1 MADLRLL
8 IVAADTLAR
17 AGLSALVSDLPDVQ
31 VIGQISPDELALTEI
46 DELVADVILWD
57 MGWDPEEQIDLLFEI
72 AAVSQAG
79 GSGIV
84 ALLPDQERVNT
95 LWSAGIRSMLLRDTS
110 IESLGS
116 AILATANKL
125 VVIDPSLMETLVPE
139 GSILDRRLIE
149 DLTPREI
156 EVLALVAE
164 GLSNKA
170 IASELTISTHT
181 VKFHL
186 NAIMSKLDVQSR
198 TAAVVRA
205 TRLGLIA
212 L

>member
-8 IVAADTLAR
+8 VVAADTLAR
-17 AGLSALVSDLPDVQ
+17 AGLSALVSDLPDVR

-72 AAVSQAG
+72 AADSQAV

-84 ALLPDQERVNT
+84 TLLPDQEGVKT
-95 LWSAGIRSMLLRDTS
+95 LWSAGIRTLLLRDTS
-110 IESLGS
+110 IASLSS
-116 AILATANKL
+116 AILATANRL
-125 VVIDPSLMETLVPE
+125 VVIDPALMETLVPE

-156 EVLALVAE
+156 EVLTLVAE

-170 IASELTISTHT
+170 IASELTISEHT

-186 NAIMSKLDVQSR
+186 NAIMGKLDVQSR

>member
-17 AGLSALVSDLPDVQ
+17 AGLSALVSDLPDLR
-31 VIGQISPDELALTEI
+31 VIGQISPDVLALTEI

-110 IESLGS
+110 IESLSS

-170 IASELTISTHT
+170 IARELTISAHT

>member
-72 AAVSQAG
+72 AADSQAG
-79 GSGIV
+79 GPGIV
-84 ALLPDQERVNT
+84 ALLPDQERVST
-95 LWSAGIRSMLLRDTS
+95 LWSAGIRSMLPRDIS
-110 IESLGS
+110 MASLNS

-125 VVIDPSLMETLVPE
+125 VVIDPSLMETLVPD

-170 IASELTISTHT
+170 IATELTISAHT

-205 TRLGLIA
+205 TRMGLIA

>member
-1 MADLRLL
+1 
-8 IVAADTLAR
+8 
-17 AGLSALVSDLPDVQ
+17 
-31 VIGQISPDELALTEI
+31 
-46 DELVADVILWD
+46 
-57 MGWDPEEQIDLLFEI
+57 
-72 AAVSQAG
+72 
-79 GSGIV
+79 
-84 ALLPDQERVNT
+84 
-95 LWSAGIRSMLLRDTS
+95 
-110 IESLGS
+110 
-116 AILATANKL
+116 
-125 VVIDPSLMETLVPE
+125 METLVPE